1 MKKMQAEMSV
11 TEEQMAKA
19 PARSRAYRGGPLRVE
34 VCKGFRP
41 LDEYMKSPEA
51 LAIAEA
57 YLLAQAHT
65 LRQELGLP
73 TRSDD
78 NEELAS
84 SLLTAVG
91 LVLSSAPA
99 DEHEAVSTWRTGAAK
114 HAELVNVDAAT
125 AHGFLRRQLF
135 WSEDAPAPA
144 WSRVPAER
152 VGTLPVSERKILSR
166 PEPFGY
172 WLLSRRNLGVK
183 VRAVA
188 ALLLLFLCGLV
199 WTREARSHNV
209 RDIAYRRVIEAADR
223 QQYSEVLDG
232 AETFFSHRPL
242 AGEDGRTSQVLSYYD
257 DALLRIVVLQ
267 DGAELN
273 PEITA
278 RIARYRQLVGNRK

>member
-1 MKKMQAEMSV
+1 
-11 TEEQMAKA
+11 
-19 PARSRAYRGGPLRVE
+19 VE
-34 VCKGFRP
+34 VYKGFGP

-73 TRSDD
+73 NRSDD
-78 NEELAS
+78 NEERAS
-84 SLLTAVG
+84 SLLAAVSR
-91 LVLSSAPA
+91 VFATAPA
-99 DEHEAVSTWRTGAAK
+99 DEHEAVSAWRTVAAT
-114 HAELVNVDAAT
+114 HAELAGVDAAT
-125 AHGFLRRQLF
+125 AYWFLRRQLF
-135 WSEDAPAPA
+135 QPESNLAPA
-144 WSRVPAER
+144 WSRAPAER
-152 VGTLPVSERKILSR
+152 VGTLPVSEKKRLSR

-188 ALLLLFLCGLV
+188 ALLLLFLTGLV
-199 WTREARSHNV
+199 WAREARSHNV
-209 RDIAYRRVIEAADR
+209 RDIAYRRVLEAADR
-223 QQYSEVLDG
+223 QQYPEVLDG

-257 DALLRIVVLQ
+257 DALLRIVVQQ

-273 PEITA
+273 PEIAA